1 MLKDVNVEIG
11 DYESNWNDW
20 ILMRRAF
27 DGENLARERER
38 LKLRLMERERRPYSK
53 TIYDGLDQ
61 RSKRRAKSIRQHK
74 RGKEERE
81 RGRER
86 VT

>member
-11 DYESNWNDW
+11 GYESNWNDW

-53 TIYDGLDQ
+53 TI
-61 RSKRRAKSIRQHK
+61 
-74 RGKEERE
+74 
-81 RGRER
+81 
-86 VT
+86 